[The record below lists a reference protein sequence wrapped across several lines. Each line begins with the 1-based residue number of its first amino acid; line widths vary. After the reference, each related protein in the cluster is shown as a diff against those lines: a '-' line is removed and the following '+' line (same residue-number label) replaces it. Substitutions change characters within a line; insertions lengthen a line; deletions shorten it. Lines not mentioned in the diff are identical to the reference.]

1 MSNFYQVG
9 GTLPKE
15 SPAYVT
21 RQADAELYAG
31 LKAGEF
37 CYVLNSRQMGKS
49 SLRVRTM
56 QRLQAEGTACAAIDI
71 TAVGS
76 QSTSVEQWYAGVA
89 RQLLSGLGM
98 SDRIPLRSWWKER
111 EFLPPV
117 DRLGGVI
124 EQLLREI
131 EGEIAIF
138 VDEIDSV
145 LSLTFAI
152 DDFFAF
158 IRACYNLRVDR
169 PEYQRVTFALFGVA
183 SPSEL
188 IQDKTRTPFNIGRA
202 IDLTGFTES
211 EVAPLGA
218 GLGVENAP
226 LVMRKILN
234 WTGGQPF
241 LTQRICQLVQG
252 EAGEPIEDLIESGIL
267 DQWESKD
274 EQTHLRTIR
283 DRVLQ
288 RPEQQRREMLGIY
301 QEILTRGQVTAADT
315 SEQMALR
322 LSGMVVKREGV
333 LRGYN
338 RIYQRVFDQ
347 AWVQQEME
355 KLRPF
360 SEQLLAWVKDPDPS
374 RLLRGQVLAEAQAWA
389 AKQQRLGTE
398 EFQFIRASEEEE
410 RQEVLSAAQRSLLA
424 EQEAN
429 QILTSARQAAERQL
443 AETQVESE
451 QKLAAAEAQAA
462 AKIGAATQKANQR
475 NRLSLIGVG
484 TAIVVAG
491 IFGATAYW
499 ANDAATAT
507 KKQLA
512 KAKGDLQQVTTDKE
526 KAVVQAT
533 QQTQQAQEQ
542 SKKAQ
547 QQESIAKSN
556 AQKVEQQAQNARKQA
571 QEAGRK
577 AEDADQ
583 AAKQADQNR
592 QQAQAQT
599 DQARTAAREA
609 EVAKA
614 KAQEAGAGARQ
625 ERDIVQQG
633 TELERKGTSLLRLPS
648 YQFQNSETL
657 LKAVEL
663 GRDLKELLRKREI
676 PRSVTEY
683 PALSPLL
690 ALRVA
695 VNSVPEQAEFQ
706 EHSPRFSVN
715 GNQIVTWDGTTGRLY
730 DLSGKKLL
738 ISRVIQ
744 NISSP
749 KGDQIVTWDGTTS
762 RLYDL
767 SGKKLAELQ
776 GLSPRFSRRGD
787 QIVTDDG
794 TTSRL
799 YDLSGK
805 KLAEFQGRFP
815 WFSNKGDQI
824 VTDDG
829 TTRRLYDLSGK
840 KLAEFQG
847 RSPRFSPD
855 QRSILTTSPD
865 EDITRLYDL
874 NRNLLAE
881 YQGSAVPHNAFSQL
895 SLGFTSDGKQIL
907 TLTSGG
913 TLRVWDVDAG
923 LDKDGGLD
931 DLLARGCAALKNFRH
946 KAKVQKVCPQ

>member
-56 QRLQAEGTACAAIDI
+56 QRLQAEGVACAAIDI

-202 IDLTGFTES
+202 IDLTGFTEL

-226 LVMRKILN
+226 LVMREILD

-252 EAGEPIEDLIESGIL
+252 EEGEPIADLIESGIL
-267 DQWESKD
+267 KHWKSKD
-274 EQTHLRTIR
+274 EQAHFQTIE

-301 QEILTRGQVTAADT
+301 QEILAQGQVTAADT

-338 RIYQRVFDQ
+338 RIYQRVFNQ
-347 AWVQQEME
+347 AWMQQEME

-360 SEQLLAWVKDPDPS
+360 SEQLWAWVKDPDP
-374 RLLRGQVLAEAQAWA
+374 VA
-389 AKQQRLGTE
+389 A
-398 EFQFIRASEEEE
+398 
-410 RQEVLSAAQRSLLA
+410 
-424 EQEAN
+424 
-429 QILTSARQAAERQL
+429 
-443 AETQVESE
+443 
-451 QKLAAAEAQAA
+451 
-462 AKIGAATQKANQR
+462 
-475 NRLSLIGVG
+475 
-484 TAIVVAG
+484 
-491 IFGATAYW
+491 
-499 ANDAATAT
+499 
-507 KKQLA
+507 
-512 KAKGDLQQVTTDKE
+512 VT
-526 KAVVQAT
+526 
-533 QQTQQAQEQ
+533 
-542 SKKAQ
+542 
-547 QQESIAKSN
+547 
-556 AQKVEQQAQNARKQA
+556 R
-571 QEAGRK
+571 
-577 AEDADQ
+577 
-583 AAKQADQNR
+583 
-592 QQAQAQT
+592 
-599 DQARTAAREA
+599 
-609 EVAKA
+609 
-614 KAQEAGAGARQ
+614 AGAG
-625 ERDIVQQG
+625 
-633 TELERKGTSLLRLPS
+633 
-648 YQFQNSETL
+648 
-657 LKAVEL
+657 
-663 GRDLKELLRKREI
+663 
-676 PRSVTEY
+676 
-683 PALSPLL
+683 
-690 ALRVA
+690 
-695 VNSVPEQAEFQ
+695 
-706 EHSPRFSVN
+706 
-715 GNQIVTWDGTTGRLY
+715 
-730 DLSGKKLL
+730 
-738 ISRVIQ
+738 
-744 NISSP
+744 
-749 KGDQIVTWDGTTS
+749 
-762 RLYDL
+762 
-767 SGKKLAELQ
+767 
-776 GLSPRFSRRGD
+776 
-787 QIVTDDG
+787 
-794 TTSRL
+794 
-799 YDLSGK
+799 
-805 KLAEFQGRFP
+805 
-815 WFSNKGDQI
+815 
-824 VTDDG
+824 
-829 TTRRLYDLSGK
+829 
-840 KLAEFQG
+840 
-847 RSPRFSPD
+847 
-855 QRSILTTSPD
+855 
-865 EDITRLYDL
+865 
-874 NRNLLAE
+874 
-881 YQGSAVPHNAFSQL
+881 
-895 SLGFTSDGKQIL
+895 
-907 TLTSGG
+907 
-913 TLRVWDVDAG
+913 
-923 LDKDGGLD
+923 
-931 DLLARGCAALKNFRH
+931 
-946 KAKVQKVCPQ
+946 